1 MPRRHSTSDPS
12 SLKYKLEIG
21 GAFLE
26 TVIRII
32 VSVVIIAL
40 LALEGSYVYF
50 WLAKRGRH
58 TSLDSDPV
66 YARIKKCPTC
76 GAVMEQKLGSSECG
90 DPKCLEHRAV

>member
-1 MPRRHSTSDPS
+1 M
-12 SLKYKLEIG
+12 
-21 GAFLE
+21 E
-26 TVIRII
+26 TVIRIV
-32 VSVVIIAL
+32 VSLVIIVL

-58 TSLDSDPV
+58 TSLDQDPR

-76 GAVMEQKLGSSECG
+76 GAVMQQNKGSSECG